1 MLTKLRKAFLP
12 AAAQRSSESKEEL
25 LASMR
30 ATRSALNR
38 AYDGFNR
45 AADGDLIE
53 SYVFEIQSLQHRYSY
68 LLRQLRELEP
78 LSMAE

>member
-1 MLTKLRKAFLP
+1 MLTKLRKRLST
-12 AAAQRSSESKEEL
+12 AAAEDKEAL

-30 ATRSALNR
+30 ATQSALNR
-38 AYDGFNR
+38 AYEGFNR

-53 SYVFEIQSLQHRYSY
+53 SYVFEIKSLQHRYSY

-78 LSMAE
+78 VKVAE

>member
-1 MLTKLRKAFLP
+1 MLTKLRKRLSP
-12 AAAQRSSESKEEL
+12 AAEDKEAL

-30 ATRSALNR
+30 ATQSALNR
-38 AYDGFNR
+38 AYEGFNR

-53 SYVFEIQSLQHRYSY
+53 SYVFEIKSLQHRYSY

-78 LSMAE
+78 LKVAE

>member
-1 MLTKLRKAFLP
+1 MLTKLRRAFTP
-12 AAAQRSSESKEEL
+12 VSQETENREEL
-25 LASMR
+25 LAAMR
-30 ATRSALNR
+30 ATQSALNR

-45 AADGDLIE
+45 TADGDLIE
-53 SYVFEIQSLQHRYSY
+53 SYVFEIKSLQHRYSY

>member
-1 MLTKLRKAFLP
+1 MLTKLRRVFSP
-12 AAAQRSSESKEEL
+12 TAARTEAQHKEEL

-45 AADGDLIE
+45 TADSDLIE